1 MINYK
6 VTFSY
11 FGRNYSGMQFQPNHA
26 TVEGTI
32 LTALSKIYN
41 QGVKII
47 PSGRTDAG
55 VHASAQVF
63 SFKIGYEIAEE
74 KLKLALNRY
83 LPIDIRIKRIERVD
97 SSFHARRSARS
108 REYQYL
114 FYYNEILP
122 YFLEQVSVRI
132 KFQPDEALFEAIGRV
147 LTGTHNFV
155 NFRKLGSNEKST
167 IRTIDK
173 VELTKICI
181 SDIFDSAQS
190 YVVYKLLIKADSF
203 LYGMVRNLVGALW
216 QVLKHKRTLDE
227 FKEMLGCASKFSYSM
242 ASAKGLTLVRVNY

>member
-1 MINYK
+1 
-6 VTFSY
+6 
-11 FGRNYSGMQFQPNHA
+11 MQYQPCHV

-32 LTALSKIYN
+32 LTALSKIYKRD
-41 QGVKII
+41 VKIV
-47 PSGRTDAG
+47 PAGRTDAG
-55 VHASAQVF
+55 VHASEQVF
-63 SFKIGYEIAEE
+63 SFKIDHEIDEE
-74 KLKLALNRY
+74 KLLLALNRY
-83 LPIDIRIKRIERVD
+83 LPIDIRIKRIEQVD
-97 SSFHARRSARS
+97 YSFHARRSAKS

-122 YFLEQVSVRI
+122 YFLDQVSVRI
-132 KFQPDEALFEAIGRV
+132 RFQPDETLFDGIERI

-181 SDIFDSAQS
+181 NDIFDSAQS
-190 YVVYKLLIKADSF
+190 YAVYKLLIKADSF

-216 QVLKHKRTLDE
+216 QVLKHKRTLGE
-227 FKEMLGCASKFSYSM
+227 FKEMLDCVNKFSYSM
-242 ASAKGLTLVRVNY
+242 ASAKGLTLVKVNY